1 LEHGH
6 STGNKEDIDA
16 TAAAKAKLERDAASK
31 ELEEETKRTIES
43 T

>member
-16 TAAAKAKLERDAASK
+16 TAAAKAKLEGDTAAK
-31 ELEEETKRTIES
+31 ELVEETNRAMETA
-43 T
+43 

>member
-16 TAAAKAKLERDAASK
+16 AAAAKAKLEYDTAAK
-31 ELEEETKRTIES
+31 ELEEETKCTME
-43 T
+43 TA